1 MILTKYIT
9 NLLDENTAQ
18 TNEGS
23 LSAILIAVRKT
34 VLPKPTRV
42 NDRANIKCIYYRKT
56 RHLEHE
62 YYVKHPEKKAAF
74 DKMLVEKK
82 ALKKQQ
88 ALLKA
93 TLSTFVA
100 IATTTTPPLPPS
112 ALYKFGYR
120 ARTFIVVV
128 LLPSSIYTFD
138 KEAYTN
144 IAEIDSN

>member
-1 MILTKYIT
+1 M
-9 NLLDENTAQ
+9 
-18 TNEGS
+18 
-23 LSAILIAVRKT
+23 
-34 VLPKPTRV
+34 RV
-42 NDRANIKCIYYRKT
+42 DDRTNIKCIYYRKT

-62 YYVKHPEKKAAF
+62 YYVKHLEKKAAF

-93 TLSTFVA
+93 TLSAFVA
-100 IATTTTPPLPPS
+100 IVTTTIPPLPPS

-120 ARTFIVVV
+120 ARTFIAVV
-128 LLPSSIYTFD
+128 LLPSSNYTFN